1 MSDSTQE
8 SRRQERQEMQPTNEQ
23 IMTEV
28 KRMQEQDKHWSV
40 DRRVPIALIWTLLAQ
55 TAAAVWWASGQ
66 SELNSAQERRIAALE
81 AQRNSERL
89 SERMHSLEAQVSDAK
104 QLLLRIDERT
114 QRLAERVRQ
123 P

>member
-1 MSDSTQE
+1 ML
-8 SRRQERQEMQPTNEQ
+8 PTNEQ

-28 KRMQEQDKHWSV
+28 KRMQEQDKHWSL

-55 TAAAVWWASGQ
+55 TAAAVWWAAGQ
-66 SELNSAQERRIAALE
+66 SELNFAQERRIAALE
-81 AQRNSERL
+81 QQRNTERL
-89 SERMHSLEAQVSDAK
+89 SERMHSLEAQVQDAK

-114 QRLAERVRQ
+114 QRLAERR